1 MTKWGYLIAIGLI
14 GGALAFL
21 LFFSGLKITTGSRAT
36 FIHKTLP
43 VFVTMLAVAFL
54 KEKVTKKQFSG
65 LIVMLL
71 GLIILTYSQVTPNT
85 LWSNPSLGDLLILF
99 ATVLWAIENVIAKR
113 AMIVGE
119 SNFVVTFARMFIGA
133 IFLFLGIPLLGK
145 LDLLF
150 SLTFEQITNILISTI
165 ILLGYVLFWYW
176 SIKHINVS
184 KATMILLLA
193 PVITLIFGVIML
205 NEPLPTDQLTGSVLI
220 LIGAYFVTKV
230 KSEFTTGV

>member
-1 MTKWGYLIAIGLI
+1 
-14 GGALAFL
+14 
-21 LFFSGLKITTGSRAT
+21 
-36 FIHKTLP
+36 
-43 VFVTMLAVAFL
+43 VAFL

-71 GLIILTYSQVTPNT
+71 GLIILTYSQVTPNI

-113 AMIVGE
+113 AMIDGE

-133 IFLFLGIPLLGK
+133 IFLFLSIPLLGK

-176 SIKHINVS
+176 SIKYINVS

-193 PVITLIFGVIML
+193 PVITLIFGVTML
-205 NEPLPTDQLTGSVLI
+205 NEPLPTDQLAGSVLI
-220 LIGAYFVTKV
+220 LIGAYFVTKA